1 LGKETVQ
8 NLMVMRFANA
18 IFEPIWNYKYVDHV
32 QITVSETLGVGSRGG
47 YYDRSGALRDMVQN
61 HLFQLMALVAMEPPT
76 HYDSRSLRDRKA
88 DVLRAIV
95 PIDPERLGEVAV
107 RGQYG
112 PGVIEGNPVPGYRQE
127 EGVNPDSVTET
138 FAALKLQVDNW
149 RWADVPFYLRS
160 GKRMPRKL
168 TEIVI
173 QFKRVPHL
181 FFSMTPED
189 QMDPNLLIMR
199 IQPDEGIS
207 LRFGAKLPGPEMHI
221 RQVQMNFSYVEAFQI
236 EPATAYETLLLDAME
251 GDPTLFNR
259 ADAVEAAWTV
269 LEPLLEI
276 WSATRPFQPFPNYA
290 AGTWGPATADAL
302 LARDGRAWHNPPE
315 IVPPIAQH
323 PIQIGHCGPKS
334 KANGAGSK
342 QKKRPGDGRA

>member
-1 LGKETVQ
+1 
-8 NLMVMRFANA
+8 M
-18 IFEPIWNYKYVDHV
+18 
-32 QITVSETLGVGSRGG
+32 
-47 YYDRSGALRDMVQN
+47 
-61 HLFQLMALVAMEPPT
+61 
-76 HYDSRSLRDRKA
+76 
-88 DVLRAIV
+88 
-95 PIDPERLGEVAV
+95 
-107 RGQYG
+107 
-112 PGVIEGNPVPGYRQE
+112 
-127 EGVNPDSVTET
+127 
-138 FAALKLQVDNW
+138 VDNW

-181 FFSMTPED
+181 FFQETPQDEIA
-189 QMDPNLLIMR
+189 PNLLILR
-199 IQPDEGIS
+199 IQPDEGIC
-207 LRFGAKLPGPEMHI
+207 LQFGAKLPGPEMHI
-221 RQVQMNFSYVEAFQI
+221 RQVLMNFSYTEAFQV

-276 WSATRPFQPFPNYA
+276 WGATRPFQPFPNYA

-315 IVPPIAQH
+315 IIPPIARQ
-323 PIQIGHCGPKS
+323 PIQIGHCSPRS
-334 KANGAGSK
+334 E
-342 QKKRPGDGRA
+342 GDGAAGKTKRRAGVGRA